1 MSKMAGVKNNKNI
14 EPHIPKP
21 FQKGNEII
29 REYTED
35 KIVNGTIYRSVLV
48 DYAYPNKKG
57 SMDVE
62 YGYLLRHVTIRT
74 EDSHKTISELN
85 LMSAQEI
92 MEHTQYVLSDDYK
105 YRTKQYLMY
114 LTKYTSR
121 RLAQMIQN
129 LNFYDDIPKEE

>member
-62 YGYLLRHVTIRT
+62 YGYPLRHVTIRT